1 MNITSTTKL
10 NNGIEMPTLGF
21 GVFLSPP
28 GDETKNAV
36 RWAIE
41 AGYIHLDT
49 ATVYE
54 NEQDVGNAIK
64 ESGVAREKLFVTTK
78 LWNSDM
84 RANRQLKAFDESLE
98 RLQMDYVDL
107 YLVHWPVENF
117 VESYLLLEEIYASGK
132 AKAIGVS
139 NFQTHHMDK
148 LLSKAKIVPAVNQI
162 ELHPYL
168 TQETV
173 RKYCAEKGI
182 VIEAWSPIG
191 GQGNDVLQNPVI
203 TGIASKYGK
212 SAAQVIIR
220 WHLQQG
226 IVVIPKSVRK
236 PRIEENRNVFDFELT
251 ADEIAAIA
259 KLNINRRNGGD
270 PDNFDF

>member
-148 LLSKAKIVPAVNQI
+148 LLAKAKIVPAVNQI